1 MGATQSHY
9 HPTVSTATSVFDQRP
24 ARVRTDWGLSGALAL
39 TATGARSSLVIVIDI
54 LSFSTSVT
62 VACEQGSAV
71 YPFPYHDP
79 AGAARLARTMR
90 AALAGPRWEE
100 GYSLS
105 PASLMDLDAERLVLP
120 APNASNVCHT
130 VASRGALIIVGSL
143 RNATAVAG
151 LAAAHLSAN
160 ESHDVVL
167 VPVGERWPDETL
179 RPALEDYLAAGAI
192 AARLSEMMPEDVT
205 RLSPE
210 TAAAVTLW
218 HGTSDP
224 ADSLGGTAS
233 GRELIDTGFVD
244 DVTIASSIDTTDVI
258 PVLVDGAFVPLG
270 RRAAASRPPRQA
282 IPA

>member
-1 MGATQSHY
+1 M
-9 HPTVSTATSVFDQRP
+9 STATSAFDQRP

-39 TATGARSSLVIVIDI
+39 TATGARSSLVVVIDV

-62 VACEQGSAV
+62 VACEQGSGV

-90 AALAGPRWEE
+90 AALAGPRWEQ
-100 GYSLS
+100 GLSIS

-120 APNASNVCHT
+120 APNPSTICHT
-130 VASRGALIIVGSL
+130 IASRGALVIVGCL

-151 LAAAHLSAN
+151 LAAAHLAAN
-160 ESHDVVL
+160 DAHDVVL
-167 VPVGERWPDETL
+167 VPAGERWPDDTL
-179 RPALEDYLAAGAI
+179 RPALEDNLAAGAI
-192 AARLSEMMPEDVT
+192 AARLADMMDDDVT

-218 HGTSDP
+218 RGTNDA
-224 ADSLGGTAS
+224 ADTIGGAGS
-233 GRELIDTGFVD
+233 GRELIETGFVD
-244 DVTIASSIDTTDVI
+244 DVTIASDVDSTDVV

-270 RRAAASRPPRQA
+270 HRIAVARAARQA
-282 IPA
+282 VPA